1 MRQKKEETKHVKGGL
16 LANGALAAL
25 FVGPL
30 LWSTWA
36 GPRLVVN
43 LDRLVQVVAVVVVV
57 GCVAAVVWWVRRWL
71 VGGRADVGGGW
82 HLEGREVIAVV
93 PLRGGGRRRAGAGP
107 GLGRGKDDPVMVLWR
122 WLLRTAGDLNTAS
135 RRVVRVLWAAHEG
148 DGLVWG
154 VSVDREI
161 KRSVERAVS
170 SVWPEHRIE
179 PWPYDARVEV
189 SDSLL
194 VEEGGGSVV
203 RRILAP
209 RVLSR
214 PLHTALT
221 SPDHPMA
228 PIGDVIADH
237 PAVDVQMKID
247 LVPLS
252 VSERERACRERLRT
266 LGESDPDRRIWESDD
281 TRALVAGVRVL
292 LRVARKGPGHA
303 AECQYVADRICRVLG
318 TSWATDHNR
327 LAVRKKVSDK
337 RFDDMWTR
345 GTVSRDVPAF
355 HWHALKVLLAPPP
368 AGIGRATTSKRLP
381 DPPALPTFLPQAPG
395 ELMPIGVVS
404 DDNGTERLV
413 GIPWGGPTDPLVD
426 WTVGATGSGKTW
438 HALSRVIALAETGRG
453 FLFLDPHRTAVHEIK
468 RRLGAR
474 HGHRILEIDL
484 QATDIRGEPVSAA
497 WNPLDLTVVPPE
509 MRKGR
514 IENLKGMLPG
524 ALFPTYI
531 GPNAKAP
538 RTGTIIRNS
547 LACLL
552 NLNYHLPPPIQAN
565 IFCLENLLLDQEW
578 RNLATAKLPLRD
590 QRWWHQ
596 TFPQWVGDKGSTSA
610 ALTPALNALEQ
621 WKTQDRIQALLGA
634 SQSTLRWRDIIDQGQ
649 ILLAVTNNDRS
660 ETDNLLA
667 RLIVGEMVTAF
678 KERSLTHQ
686 PGQPVRPFHLF
697 LDEFQSYAPVLEA
710 QAEVTVQELRKFGA
724 KVHFIN
730 QSPSVLSAKMR
741 DVIIANRTHLFVGRL
756 GNPKDAETMAKAM
769 GGQQHGTRL
778 RQDHENRGSTPIESG
793 DLLEMPQWHFTCQIT
808 QDGEPSSAF
817 QLKGINADQTWSHL
831 RTDHDITQQITENT
845 GLEPIDRRLDHFDTL
860 PTRIAH
866 WLRTG
871 QLLSTEQAAQQQQHT
886 TTPPATATAGPV
898 SGSHGNHP
906 QPVDTIHQWAR
917 NCIIQDSDAATPTAA
932 FIVSYGGW
940 CQANGVQPLP
950 TRNLQRFLTNQYGPS
965 QTARVEGK
973 VTRIRAGIKLASP
986 RRPPG

>member
-1 MRQKKEETKHVKGGL
+1 MNEKKAEPKQATDGPV
-16 LANGALAAL
+16 
-25 FVGPL
+25 PL
-30 LWSTWA
+30 LLLLGVLLLVAYRDRVAQVLDQVRDKASSVVTWA
-36 GPRLVVN
+36 TLVG
-43 LDRLVQVVAVVVVV
+43 VVVFAGV
-57 GCVAAVVWWVRRWL
+57 VVWGVRRWRVSRL
-71 VGGRADVGGGW
+71 GGLSGTGVRGGW
-82 HLEGREVIAVV
+82 DPADRVEIAVV
-93 PLRGGGRRRAGAGP
+93 PVLGGRRRRAGVGP
-107 GLGRGKDDPVMVLWR
+107 GLGRGKGDGVTDFWSE
-122 WLLRTAGDLNTAS
+122 LLRQAGGLNPAS
-135 RRVVRVLWAAHEG
+135 RRVVRALWAHEG

-154 VSVDREI
+154 VSVDRYMA
-161 KRSVERAVS
+161 RSVRRALE
-170 SVWPEHRIE
+170 SVWPETRIE
-179 PWPYDARVEV
+179 LWPPDDRVGV
-189 SDSLL
+189 SDSVP
-194 VEEGGGSVV
+194 VEEGGGTVV
-203 RRILAP
+203 RRFLAP

-214 PLHTALT
+214 PLHTPPGT
-221 SPDHPMA
+221 PDHPIA
-228 PIGDVIADH
+228 LIGDIIADH

-252 VSERERACRERLRT
+252 ASERERVCGKRLRT

-292 LRVARKGPGHA
+292 LRVSCRGPGHA
-303 AECQYVADRICRVLG
+303 AECQQVANRACRLLD
-318 TSWATDHNR
+318 TCWATDRNG
-327 LAVRKKVSDK
+327 LAARKVSDK
-337 RFDDMWTR
+337 RFDAMWTR
-345 GTVSRDVPAF
+345 GTVGRDVPAYC
-355 HWHALKVLLAPPP
+355 WNALRALLSPPP
-368 AGIGRATTSKRLP
+368 AGIGRSTTSKRLP
-381 DPPALPTFLPQAPG
+381 DPPALPTFHPHAPG

-404 DDNGTERLV
+404 DNGGERLV

-453 FLFLDPHRTAVHEIK
+453 FLFLDPHRTAVHDIK
-468 RRLGAR
+468 RYLGAR
-474 HGHRILEIDL
+474 HGHRISEIDL

-524 ALFPTYI
+524 ALFPTYF
-531 GPNAKAP
+531 GSGAKAP

-565 IFCLENLLLDQEW
+565 IFCLENLLLDEAW
-578 RNLATAKLPLRD
+578 RNLATAKLPSRD
-590 QRWWHQ
+590 QKWWHQ
-596 TFPQWVGDKGSTSA
+596 TFPQWVGDKGSTSV

-621 WKTQDRIQALLGA
+621 WKTQDRVQALLGA

-649 ILLAVTNNDRS
+649 ILLVVLNNDRS

-667 RLIVGEMVTAF
+667 RLVVSEMVTAF

-710 QAEVTVQELRKFGA
+710 QAEVIVQELRKFGA

-741 DVIIANRTHLFVGRL
+741 DIITANRTHLFIGRL
-756 GNPKDAETMAKAM
+756 GNPKDATFVAKAM
-769 GGQQHGTRL
+769 GEQQHSTRSL
-778 RQDHENRGSTPIESG
+778 QDHESSGSTPIESRN
-793 DLLEMPQWHFTCQIT
+793 LLGLPKWHFICEIT

-817 QLKGINADQTWSHL
+817 QLKGINVDQTWAHL
-831 RTDHDITQQITENT
+831 RTDHDITEQITENT
-845 GLEPIDRRLDHFDTL
+845 GLEPVDRRLDHFDAL

-871 QLLSTEQAAQQQQHT
+871 QLLSTEQAAQQHT

-898 SGSHGNHP
+898 SDSHGNHP
-906 QPVDTIHQWAR
+906 SSITHPQPTDTIHQWAR
-917 NCIIQDSDAATPTAA
+917 DCIIQDPDAVTPTAA
-932 FIVSYGGW
+932 FTASYSAW

-950 TRNLQRFLTNQYGPS
+950 TRQFQHFLTDQYEPS
-965 QTARVEGK
+965 QTIRIEGK
-973 VTRIRAGIKLASP
+973 VTRI
-986 RRPPG
+986 

>member
-1 MRQKKEETKHVKGGL
+1 
-16 LANGALAAL
+16 
-25 FVGPL
+25 
-30 LWSTWA
+30 
-36 GPRLVVN
+36 
-43 LDRLVQVVAVVVVV
+43 
-57 GCVAAVVWWVRRWL
+57 
-71 VGGRADVGGGW
+71 
-82 HLEGREVIAVV
+82 
-93 PLRGGGRRRAGAGP
+93 
-107 GLGRGKDDPVMVLWR
+107 MVLWR

-161 KRSVERAVS
+161 KRRVKRAV
-170 SVWPEHRIE
+170 VGLWPEHKIE

-189 SDSLL
+189 SDNLP

-203 RRILAP
+203 RRFLAP

-247 LVPLS
+247 VVPLS

-266 LGESDPDRRIWESDD
+266 LDESDPDRRIWESDD

-303 AECQYVADRICRVLG
+303 AECQHVADRICRVLG

-484 QATDIRGEPVSAA
+484 QATNIRGEPVSAA
-497 WNPLDLTVVPPE
+497 WNPLDLTVVPSRDAKRSD
-509 MRKGR
+509 RKSQR
-514 IENLKGMLPG
+514 HAPG
-524 ALFPTYI
+524 SAVPHLHR
-531 GPNAKAP
+531 P
-538 RTGTIIRNS
+538 RR
-547 LACLL
+547 
-552 NLNYHLPPPIQAN
+552 
-565 IFCLENLLLDQEW
+565 
-578 RNLATAKLPLRD
+578 
-590 QRWWHQ
+590 
-596 TFPQWVGDKGSTSA
+596 
-610 ALTPALNALEQ
+610 
-621 WKTQDRIQALLGA
+621 
-634 SQSTLRWRDIIDQGQ
+634 QST
-649 ILLAVTNNDRS
+649 
-660 ETDNLLA
+660 
-667 RLIVGEMVTAF
+667 
-678 KERSLTHQ
+678 
-686 PGQPVRPFHLF
+686 P
-697 LDEFQSYAPVLEA
+697 
-710 QAEVTVQELRKFGA
+710 
-724 KVHFIN
+724 
-730 QSPSVLSAKMR
+730 
-741 DVIIANRTHLFVGRL
+741 
-756 GNPKDAETMAKAM
+756 
-769 GGQQHGTRL
+769 
-778 RQDHENRGSTPIESG
+778 
-793 DLLEMPQWHFTCQIT
+793 
-808 QDGEPSSAF
+808 
-817 QLKGINADQTWSHL
+817 
-831 RTDHDITQQITENT
+831 
-845 GLEPIDRRLDHFDTL
+845 
-860 PTRIAH
+860 
-866 WLRTG
+866 
-871 QLLSTEQAAQQQQHT
+871 
-886 TTPPATATAGPV
+886 
-898 SGSHGNHP
+898 
-906 QPVDTIHQWAR
+906 
-917 NCIIQDSDAATPTAA
+917 
-932 FIVSYGGW
+932 
-940 CQANGVQPLP
+940 NGHHH
-950 TRNLQRFLTNQYGPS
+950 S
-965 QTARVEGK
+965 
-973 VTRIRAGIKLASP
+973 
-986 RRPPG
+986 